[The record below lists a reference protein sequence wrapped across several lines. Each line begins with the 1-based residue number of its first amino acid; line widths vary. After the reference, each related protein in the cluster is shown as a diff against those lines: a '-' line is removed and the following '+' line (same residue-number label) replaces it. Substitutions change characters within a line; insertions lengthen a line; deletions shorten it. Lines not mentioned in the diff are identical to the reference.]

1 MSGWFGLVVAMG
13 IAGCASPRP
22 VPRFAGGVEVP
33 LTVTARGTLL
43 VPVTF
48 GEGATVLPFV
58 LDTAASITALTP
70 HAADT
75 LGVQMSDR
83 TVTVYDSRG
92 YNPEASIATV
102 PELSV
107 GAVCHHKQRVAVV
120 HLRAGDDVDVRYAGV
135 LGLDVLRAHDV
146 VIDFSRNLLGI
157 HHSGDLAVA
166 AATTDMVK
174 TGFHRGRDN
183 LLQLEVSIDGHPGV
197 AAILDLGSQVTVLNS
212 AAAAL
217 LGPGPLIDTEQAAT
231 GMTLTGKFGQDLR
244 RVRELMVGELPL
256 RHRLVVVADL
266 PVFQRFGLADRPAI
280 ILGADLFAGR
290 AVAIAFADRA
300 IFLSR

>member
-1 MSGWFGLVVAMG
+1 MRGWIGLAVVG
-13 IAGCASPRP
+13 IAGCATPRP

-33 LTVTARGTLL
+33 LTISSRGTLI
-43 VPVTF
+43 VPVSF
-48 GEGATVLPFV
+48 GAAKVMPFV
-58 LDTAASITALTP
+58 LDTAASITAVTP
-70 HAADT
+70 RTADE
-75 LGVQMSDR
+75 LGVVMTDH

-92 YNPEASIATV
+92 YNPEAMLGTV

-107 GAVCHHKQRVAVV
+107 GAVCHHHQRVAVV

-146 VIDFSRNLLGI
+146 VIDFSRNVLGI
-157 HHSGDLAVA
+157 HPSGDVAQDA
-166 AATTDMVK
+166 AATGMVK

-183 LLQLEVSIDGHPGV
+183 LMQLEVAIDGNPGV

-217 LGPGPLIDTEQAAT
+217 LGPGPLIDTQQADT
-231 GMTLTGKFGQDLR
+231 GMTLTGVYGQDLR
-244 RVRELMVGELPL
+244 RVRELMVGELAL

-266 PVFQRFGLADRPAI
+266 PVFQRFGLANRPAI